1 MNNVG
6 SRIKDLRTA
15 NKLTQSNLAELVGL
29 TYIQIGRYE
38 KGKSAPSSDVLQKL
52 AIALNTT
59 TDFLMNGDTN
69 EIVSNQL
76 MDKELLEQFKAVEK
90 LNNED
95 KHLSVPIYSYISL

>member
-1 MNNVG
+1 MFLLCN
-6 SRIKDLRTA
+6 
-15 NKLTQSNLAELVGL
+15 GL
-29 TYIQIGRYE
+29 
-38 KGKSAPSSDVLQKL
+38 VLQKL

-95 KHLSVPIYSYISL
+95 KHLIKTFIDAFLTKRHLQKLAL